1 MFPPTGLAVVGVGIQ
16 SALPLGL
23 SKNSDSEHRIRMK
36 GFSYAAEFY
45 HTDYSTHR
53 PSPEQ
58 ADYHRTLYW
67 NPNLKLDGEGK
78 AQMTFLQ
85 QWPHHPPQHRGHRPV
100 ARRNHSVEQYGVNFP
115 PIPCPSR
122 NKSVALQVNRH
133 ETQQKP
139 AWI

>member
-1 MFPPTGLAVVGVGIQ
+1 MTLRSTVWPMFPPTGLAVVGVGIQ

-67 NPNLKLDGEGK
+67 NPNLKLDAEGK
-78 AQMTFLQ
+78 AQVTFYNN
-85 QWPHHPPQHRGHRPV
+85 
-100 ARRNHSVEQYGVNFP
+100 ARTTRLSIEAAGLSP
-115 PIPCPSR
+115 DGTILW
-122 NKSVALQVNRH
+122 NKT
-133 ETQQKP
+133 E
-139 AWI
+139 